1 MKKIVRLTESD
12 LSRLV
17 KRVITE
23 NSKEDYHTK
32 ISKIEQNFKTK
43 INLFKDDFL
52 DKLEEMIDDIRNN
65 QTFDSKDKNELLK
78 KIDKLYIKINDA
90 G

>member
-1 MKKIVRLTESD
+1 
-12 LSRLV
+12 
-17 KRVITE
+17 
-23 NSKEDYHTK
+23 
-32 ISKIEQNFKTK
+32 
-43 INLFKDDFL
+43 
-52 DKLEEMIDDIRNN
+52 MIDDIRNN

>member
-12 LSRLV
+12 LTRLV

>member
-12 LSRLV
+12 LTRLV
-17 KRVITE
+17 KRTINE

-43 INLFKDDFL
+43 INSFKDDFL
-52 DKLEEMIDDIRNN
+52 DKLDEMIDDIRSN
-65 QTFDSKDKNELLK
+65 QTFDSKEKNELLK